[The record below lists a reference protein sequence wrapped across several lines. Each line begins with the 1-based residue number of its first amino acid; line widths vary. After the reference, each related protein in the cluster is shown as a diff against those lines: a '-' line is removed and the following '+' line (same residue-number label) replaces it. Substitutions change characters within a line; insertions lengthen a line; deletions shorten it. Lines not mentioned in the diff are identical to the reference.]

1 MDKYTVTVSYVV
13 ETTDS
18 MTAIFALQK
27 SLSTLSETELAK
39 FTPLSVVKE
48 EN

>member
-13 ETTDS
+13 ESDS
-18 MTAIFALQK
+18 PMSAIFALQK
-27 SLSTLSETELAK
+27 SLISLSQDELSK